1 MANHSLGLL
10 GVGMKSCPSQPSP
23 AGPLSCTVFVLESGW
38 LALPWC
44 SLNLKVE
51 SGDYGLSPTCKLL
64 FLNETIDLFGKVLGQ
79 LRADSGFFFS
89 SSAFCAWQCDW
100 GGGREEQ

>member
-1 MANHSLGLL
+1 MLSKPFHAGILHLTVFAGGRNCLGRGPQEVANHSLGLL

-51 SGDYGLSPTCKLL
+51 SGDYELSPTCKLL
-64 FLNETIDLFGKVLGQ
+64 FFK
-79 LRADSGFFFS
+79 
-89 SSAFCAWQCDW
+89 
-100 GGGREEQ
+100 